1 MAEGDKIME
10 NGQGREDKKEEHNL
24 CELEKCEKL
33 HDIPMKIEGSLGE
46 ATILVRDLINLQA
59 GSVIELERNIS
70 DTIDVKVNGVPVA
83 KGEMVIVGDKIGIR
97 ITEISETQ

>member
-1 MAEGDKIME
+1 MVEGDKIME
-10 NGQGREDKKEEHNL
+10 NGQDKEDRVEEGNL

-33 HDIPMKIEGSLGE
+33 RDIPMKIEGSLGE
-46 ATILVRDLINLQA
+46 ATILLKDLINLQA

-97 ITEISETQ
+97 ITEISEPK